1 MEKLQFDNDYITLY
15 SPDTLNSVNSR
26 LQDILLSKIEEYKKL
41 FNIENYRKVIINYFD
56 DINKFREFIYNAR
69 GEKESLPSYAT
80 GTFDKGMIN
89 LFIDP
94 EKIQTNSTYYDSV
107 LYAANHELFHIMYKE
122 IVLKNDYSKR
132 IIWYDEGMAEF
143 MSGEISNFN
152 DILKRAI
159 DTTKEIPDLNSL
171 SHGNSFI
178 NDKYNGYLLSY
189 VAIHYLY
196 DTLSNEEFKSLLS
209 DFDKIKLYGQNI
221 VDKAFSYYKHT
232 KIK

>member
-1 MEKLQFDNDYITLY
+1 
-15 SPDTLNSVNSR
+15 
-26 LQDILLSKIEEYKKL
+26 
-41 FNIENYRKVIINYFD
+41 
-56 DINKFREFIYNAR
+56 
-69 GEKESLPSYAT
+69 
-80 GTFDKGMIN
+80 
-89 LFIDP
+89 
-94 EKIQTNSTYYDSV
+94 
-107 LYAANHELFHIMYKE
+107 MYKE

-143 MSGEISNFN
+143 MSGEMSNFN